1 MVVENKRQK
10 KLPPPR
16 PPPPY
21 KSPAARQD
29 APVLIPRSQT
39 VSGERPTRKPKL
51 PAAIRTGTPP
61 LERKSAGD
69 PVPPPRRKKQRSP
82 GVYPE
87 SGPTSP
93 VKEAFGPDKQYSFP
107 RHQDIQNISKEDLLK
122 EKESKNQKLSDMM
135 PSRGVHTVPPQD
147 KQATNERENERNDQ
161 RARLP
166 TRDVRSSKRKEAQK
180 IAKAK
185 VSV

>member
-21 KSPAARQD
+21 KAAAARQD

-39 VSGERPTRKPKL
+39 VSGDRPTRKPKL
-51 PAAIRTGTPP
+51 PADIRTGTPP

-69 PVPPPRRKKQRSP
+69 PVPPPRRKKKQRSP

-93 VKEAFGPDKQYSFP
+93 VKEAFGPDKYNFP
-107 RHQDIQNISKEDLLK
+107 QHQDIQNISREGLK
-122 EKESKNQKLSDMM
+122 EKESKYQKSDMM
-135 PSRGVHTVPPQD
+135 PTRGVHTVPPQD
-147 KQATNERENERNDQ
+147 EQATIEKENKRNDQ

>member
-1 MVVENKRQK
+1 MDEPMVVENKRQK

-21 KSPAARQD
+21 KSAAACQD
-29 APVLIPRSQT
+29 APAIPRSQT
-39 VSGERPTRKPKL
+39 VSGDRPTRKPKL
-51 PAAIRTGTPP
+51 PILNAGIRTGTPP

-87 SGPTSP
+87 RGPTSP
-93 VKEAFGPDKQYSFP
+93 VKEAFGSDKQYPSP
-107 RHQDIQNISKEDLLK
+107 QHQDVLNTGREELK
-122 EKESKNQKLSDMM
+122 EKENKNQKVNM
-135 PSRGVHTVPPQD
+135 PARNVRTVPQD
-147 KQATNERENERNDQ
+147 KQIINEPNDQ

-166 TRDVRSSKRKEAQK
+166 TRGVRSSKRKEAQK
-180 IAKAK
+180 VAKAK
-185 VSV
+185 V